1 MRCVIIVFL
10 WTFAIT
16 AQIKDDISVVQYTA
30 GFASEISLKS
40 FKDYNTQ
47 TLYIEK
53 NGDIFKKE
61 KIKFLPTLVLYND
74 GKDDPE
80 KRCEFYKAIG
90 DWDIIYG
97 YVSNFSTTIGAK
109 GEHNCSVDIL
119 SRNQQLWNIS
129 FDDDEFME
137 ELYSI
142 ESQVIDG
149 KELYYFGGFFCWS
162 EVKIRGK
169 S

>member
-74 GKDDPE
+74 GKE
-80 KRCEFYKAIG
+80 
-90 DWDIIYG
+90 
-97 YVSNFSTTIGAK
+97 
-109 GEHNCSVDIL
+109 IL
-119 SRNQQLWNIS
+119 K
-129 FDDDEFME
+129 
-137 ELYSI
+137 I
-142 ESQVIDG
+142 ESGISMKLPENCLEQIN
-149 KELYYFGGFFCWS
+149 KQIN
-162 EVKIRGK
+162 KILETRF
-169 S
+169 

>member
-16 AQIKDDISVVQYTA
+16 AQIKDDISVVHYTA
-30 GFASEISLKS
+30 RFASEISLKS

-74 GKDDPE
+74 GKE
-80 KRCEFYKAIG
+80 
-90 DWDIIYG
+90 
-97 YVSNFSTTIGAK
+97 
-109 GEHNCSVDIL
+109 IL
-119 SRNQQLWNIS
+119 K
-129 FDDDEFME
+129 
-137 ELYSI
+137 I
-142 ESQVIDG
+142 ESGISMKLPENCLEQIN
-149 KELYYFGGFFCWS
+149 KQIN
-162 EVKIRGK
+162 KILETRF
-169 S
+169 

>member
-30 GFASEISLKS
+30 GFASEISIKS

-74 GKDDPE
+74 GKE
-80 KRCEFYKAIG
+80 
-90 DWDIIYG
+90 
-97 YVSNFSTTIGAK
+97 
-109 GEHNCSVDIL
+109 IL
-119 SRNQQLWNIS
+119 K
-129 FDDDEFME
+129 
-137 ELYSI
+137 I
-142 ESQVIDG
+142 ESGISMKLPENCLEQIN
-149 KELYYFGGFFCWS
+149 KEINKL
-162 EVKIRGK
+162 
-169 S
+169 

>member
-74 GKDDPE
+74 GKE
-80 KRCEFYKAIG
+80 
-90 DWDIIYG
+90 
-97 YVSNFSTTIGAK
+97 
-109 GEHNCSVDIL
+109 IL
-119 SRNQQLWNIS
+119 K
-129 FDDDEFME
+129 
-137 ELYSI
+137 I
-142 ESQVIDG
+142 ESGISMKLPENCLEQIT
-149 KELYYFGGFFCWS
+149 KQIN
-162 EVKIRGK
+162 KILETRF
-169 S
+169 